1 MVEVVE
7 VIVEVIVLVVV
18 QVVVT
23 GGLRILIVVVLVVLV
38 DVGSDVEIDVGE
50 AGPLSE
56 KKVWQAGV
64 GVGVGVLYVVD
75 HVGVYCAVKFPLDAV
90 MYVTMLV

>member
-1 MVEVVE
+1 MIIEAVAWLDPYLAWLLPPSPPRPRCF
-7 VIVEVIVLVVV
+7 IPL
-18 QVVVT
+18 
-23 GGLRILIVVVLVVLV
+23 LLVVLV